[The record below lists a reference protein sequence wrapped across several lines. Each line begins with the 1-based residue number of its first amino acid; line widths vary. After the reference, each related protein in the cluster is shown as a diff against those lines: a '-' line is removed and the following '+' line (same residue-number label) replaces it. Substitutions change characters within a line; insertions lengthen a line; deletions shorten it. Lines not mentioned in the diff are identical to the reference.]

1 MPIFLMDNILIACS
15 SFIIV
20 LYILKIWWRGRDFL
34 YSWILILF
42 AICIFLAGINRIT
55 DLYRH
60 DFRVLHDI
68 INSLICLFV
77 LITTIG
83 VIIVNDKFKVLTL
96 PRYEKLVKD
105 LLKEIDL
112 RQEANDKLKIL
123 NKELTN
129 RISELENIKNSGAW
143 FQEQEKILN
152 DLKSMLKVNDV

>member
-1 MPIFLMDNILIACS
+1 MDNILIACS